1 MLIFSKIKIPQSFMK
16 KLTYKLAAFILL
28 SAMIGGIVGLPVVT
42 EAANESPMPDW
53 PPEMTDIDIW
63 GLLAKALNWFANIV
77 LLVSAIMIVYAGF
90 TYVTAGGKED
100 KIKLA
105 MQVLIYALIGFAVA
119 LLAKFLVNVVT
130 QFIAGSS
137 TTVKWPTAK

>member
-42 EAANESPMPDW
+42 EAANVPPNPTNF

-77 LLVSAIMIVYAGF
+77 LLISAIMIVYAGF

-105 MQVLIYALIGFAVA
+105 MQVLIYALVGFAVA
-119 LLAKFLVNVVT
+119 LLARFLVNVVT
-130 QFIAGSS
+130 QFIANQ
-137 TTVKWPTAK
+137 TPKWPQ